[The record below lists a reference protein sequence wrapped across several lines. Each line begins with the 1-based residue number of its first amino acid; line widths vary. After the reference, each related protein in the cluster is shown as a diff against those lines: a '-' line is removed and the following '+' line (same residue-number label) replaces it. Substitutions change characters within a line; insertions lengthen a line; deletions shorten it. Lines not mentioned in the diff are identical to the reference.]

1 MLYWFYIAITV
12 GVTGVLIVEIF
23 QERRWKFQLA
33 MVLILLPLVLRIL
46 HIK

>member
-1 MLYWFYIAITV
+1 MLYGLYVAITI
-12 GVTGVLIVEIF
+12 GVAGVLVVEIF